1 MLGHKLGIGFDPW
14 RSIKEAAME
23 DKVFFSKEELRCEE
37 KCVYEWVD
45 CVETED
51 GSSICKTRE
60 RNCFDE
66 CSF

>member
-1 MLGHKLGIGFDPW
+1 M
-14 RSIKEAAME
+14 KEAAME
-23 DKVFFSKEELRCEE
+23 DNVLFSKEELRCEE

-45 CVETED
+45 CVDTED

-60 RNCFDE
+60 RNCYDE